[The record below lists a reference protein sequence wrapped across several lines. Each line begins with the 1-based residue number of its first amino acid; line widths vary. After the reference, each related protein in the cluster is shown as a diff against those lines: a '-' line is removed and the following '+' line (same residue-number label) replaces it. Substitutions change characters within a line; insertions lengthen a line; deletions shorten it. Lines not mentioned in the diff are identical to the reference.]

1 MKQADP
7 TTAAFWNQ
15 PLEEPWR
22 AVPLLRDERGVEWE
36 AGAQHRNPLRVR
48 ARVEAAV
55 DHWIEVARAIPVLR
69 QQGRPPIA
77 RPKLLFD
84 LKGTQIAGMAVTGY
98 KGPRQL
104 EQWVR
109 IHPDL
114 MQRYPVRMIQQTVPH
129 EIAHLVVDWYLPRGA
144 APHGPEW
151 MMVMVYFGRP
161 PRPFHDMQPVPKTLR
176 GSSRGQSP
184 LLFEAPHAA
193 PTAGPTARRRRPGS

>member
-1 MKQADP
+1 MSRPDP

-22 AVPLLRDERGVEWE
+22 AVPLLRDARGIEWE
-36 AGAQHRNPLRVR
+36 AGAQHRNPQRVR

-55 DHWIEVARAIPVLR
+55 GHWIEVARSIPVLQR
-69 QQGRPPIA
+69 RGHPPIV

-98 KGPRQL
+98 KSPRQL

-129 EIAHLVVDWYLPRGA
+129 EIAHLVVDWYLPPGA
-144 APHGPEW
+144 EPHGPEW

-161 PRPFHDMQPVPKTLR
+161 PRPFHDMQPAPKSLR
-176 GSSRGQSP
+176 GTARTQAA
-184 LLFEAPHAA
+184 LLFEAPHGASVASRRTA
-193 PTAGPTARRRRPGS
+193 P

>member
-1 MKQADP
+1 MRTPDP

-22 AVPLLRDERGVEWE
+22 AVPLVRDARGVEWE
-36 AGAQHRNPLRVR
+36 AGAQHRNPQRVR
-48 ARVEAAV
+48 SRVAAAV
-55 DHWIEVARAIPVLR
+55 EHWIEIARGIPVLQR
-69 QQGRPPIA
+69 LGRPPIA

-84 LKGTQIAGMAVTGY
+84 LSGTQIAGMAVTGIQS
-98 KGPRQL
+98 PRQL

-129 EIAHLVVDWYLPRGA
+129 EIAHLVVDWYLPPGA

-161 PRPFHDMQPVPKTLR
+161 PRAFHDMQPLPR
-176 GSSRGQSP
+176 AARSASRQQSA
-184 LLFEAPHAA
+184 LLFEAPHSPTPARMAA
-193 PTAGPTARRRRPGS
+193 PRRQRG